1 LKRSSVPDSWR
12 RKNESG
18 KVNNEKPIIFI
29 VDDDPAVRS
38 SLKFSLELE
47 GYLVRL
53 CANAA
58 ALLGEPDLSQSRC
71 LVIDLRLPGMDGL
84 DLLDELRRRDI
95 TAPAVLITSHPS
107 RRTRE
112 RAAREGVPIVEKPLL
127 GNVLSDSIRS
137 AIAMPPGP

>member
-1 LKRSSVPDSWR
+1 M
-12 RKNESG
+12 
-18 KVNNEKPIIFI
+18 NNKKPIIFI

-71 LVIDLRLPGMDGL
+71 FVVDLKLPGMDGL
-84 DLLDELRRRDI
+84 DLLDELRRRNI

-112 RAAREGVPIVEKPLL
+112 RAARDGVPIVEKPLL
-127 GNVLSDSIRS
+127 GNMLSDSIRE
-137 AIAMPPGP
+137 ATAVPPGN